1 MTNISPGDW
10 LEKNVA
16 NSFRHMF
23 FQVPFLKIDLEK
35 VSETV
40 KGLVEGNAHT
50 EKKREEC
57 WKQLHFLRLSCF
69 PIQQGHDIWQ
79 IPMAIYSFLSS
90 ASDILQRP
98 DWFWW
103 TLQVEIL
110 KRKNFLAFLQPS
122 TTSAYSSAFILLTFI
137 PLFFYPSW

>member
-1 MTNISPGDW
+1 MNIFLKTCVEIMTNISPGDW

-50 EKKREEC
+50 EKKG
-57 WKQLHFLRLSCF
+57 KN
-69 PIQQGHDIWQ
+69 
-79 IPMAIYSFLSS
+79 
-90 ASDILQRP
+90 
-98 DWFWW
+98 
-103 TLQVEIL
+103 VEN
-110 KRKNFLAFLQPS
+110 NFIFS
-122 TTSAYSSAFILLTFI
+122 G
-137 PLFFYPSW
+137 